1 MGKSSRRSFV
11 TSAVAAG
18 AAAFSAVPG
27 ELLAN
32 QSAAAERNKGGSIKF
47 VAEVGNIGDCTVEE
61 TIQYAKDLKMEG
73 LSVPWVRVP
82 GFQQNGFIEAEP
94 VKAIRVKIEEAGLV
108 FHSMMASLPRTLA
121 GTGPDAEKEFGNL
134 RKSLQAMN
142 AAKADLL
149 SAFVPV
155 PRTGPWEDVVSLYS
169 KLMKEF
175 EPAGVRIASHSS
187 GRLNTWA
194 ALIQLMKD
202 VPSKCNGICYCT
214 GNVWHGELE
223 KIYDIPAPV
232 AEKIYYIHIRNV
244 KTGQGEKEYWFH
256 EGDIDFR
263 KLVASIRKIGYN
275 GYLRSE
281 HLPTDHYN
289 LPTRQ
294 SDVGTAWAQ
303 GYMRA
308 IL

>member
-1 MGKSSRRSFV
+1 MSKSSRRSFV

-18 AAAFSAVPG
+18 AAAFSAVPNT
-27 ELLAN
+27 LLAN
-32 QSAAAERNKGGSIKF
+32 PSAADQSKDSSIKF
-47 VAEVGNIGDCTVEE
+47 VAEVGNIGTCTVEE

-94 VKAIRVKIEEAGLV
+94 VKAIRAKIEDAGLV
-108 FHSMMASLPRTLA
+108 FHSMMASLPRTLT
-121 GTGPDAEKEFGNL
+121 GTGPDAEKDFGNL

-155 PRTGPWEDVVSLYS
+155 PRTGPWEDVVSLYR

-175 EPAGVRIASHSS
+175 EPAGVRIASHSG

-202 VPSKCNGICYCT
+202 VPSASNGICYCT
-214 GNVWHGELE
+214 GNVWHGEHE

-244 KTGQGEKEYWFH
+244 KTGEGEKEYWFH

-263 KLVASIRKIGYN
+263 KLVASIRKIGYK

-289 LPTRQ
+289 LPVRQ